1 MGVRRQ
7 VSISAIPPVR
17 HSGQFGGKHPLDEDM
32 KIFLA
37 CCTGNGPKRR
47 GVVIYLF
54 ATILN
59 RPKNKRS

>member
-7 VSISAIPPVR
+7 VSISAIPPVQY
-17 HSGQFGGKHPLDEDM
+17 SGKFGENILLM

-47 GVVIYLF
+47 GVGIYLF

-59 RPKNKRS
+59 RPKNKPS